1 VAALAEI
8 EANTGT
14 QFCARVV
21 EALRAMW
28 RKNPHLLA
36 REQPPQRD
44 AA

>member
-14 QFCARVV
+14 QFCPRVV
-21 EALRAMW
+21 AALRTIW
-28 RKNPHLLA
+28 RNNPHLLA